1 MTKGQFLT
9 ASYYA
14 EIVMSS
20 KQLKFT
26 TLRKLNDISK
36 LRQDLLK
43 KYQEIEALGKE
54 KKYSEEE
61 LGKLKLSER
70 NAEAII
76 VLANQT
82 KFSEEE
88 IKENQNEFL
97 SEEYTETFNPIY
109 ANTIDNLESEELII
123 DNGKNKVELMQC
135 LFILLENKLI
145 KE

>member
-43 KYQEIEALGKE
+43 KYQEIESLGKE

-61 LGKLKLSER
+61 LEKLKTKDSPEG
-70 NAEAII
+70 ITD
-76 VLANQT
+76 LANET
-82 KFSEEE
+82 KFSDEE

-109 ANTIDNLESEELII
+109 ANTIDNLESEELQVNDSTINI
-123 DNGKNKVELMQC
+123 MQC

>member
-61 LGKLKLSER
+61 LEKLKLEVSE
-70 NAEAII
+70 NEIT
-76 VLANQT
+76 VLSCQT
-82 KFSEEE
+82 KFSDEE

-97 SEEYTETFNPIY
+97 SEEYTESFNPIY
-109 ANTIDNLESEELII
+109 ANTIDNLESEELQVNDSTINI
-123 DNGKNKVELMQC
+123 MQC
-135 LFILLENKLI
+135 LFILLENNLI

>member
-20 KQLKFT
+20 KQLKFS
-26 TLRKLNDISK
+26 TLRKLHDLSK

-43 KYQEIEALGKE
+43 KYAEIESLGKE
-54 KKYSEEE
+54 KKYTAEE
-61 LGKLKLSER
+61 LEKFKSKDSPET
-70 NAEAII
+70 IS
-76 VLANQT
+76 VLVNQS
-82 KFSEEE
+82 KFSDEE

-97 SEEYTETFNPIY
+97 VEEYTETFNPIY

-123 DNGKNKVELMQC
+123 ESGKNKVELMEC
-135 LFILLENKLI
+135 LFIMLGNNLI
-145 KE
+145 KES

>member
-54 KKYSEEE
+54 KKYSDEE
-61 LGKLKLSER
+61 LEKFKMKDSSE
-70 NAEAII
+70 EISD
-76 VLANQT
+76 LANET

-97 SEEYTETFNPIY
+97 AEEYTETFNPIY
-109 ANTIDNLESEELII
+109 ANTIDNLESEDLQIGDKTINIME
-123 DNGKNKVELMQC
+123 C
-135 LFILLENKLI
+135 LFVMLGNNLI